1 MKNLILITLV
11 TLISVH
17 NYGQSYHP
25 LPDSNAKW
33 CIKYN
38 NHIIPP
44 PMWWYTNY
52 WETYYSGDTTIL
64 NQDYKKIEKTE
75 YDIFCLNTV
84 INGPEYIGAI
94 RDDTIHKQVFYVPNG
109 QSNEELIYDF
119 NLEFEDTLFSYLNW
133 YQPLIVDFVD
143 SVLISNEYHKRI
155 QFQYGEAEIIEGI
168 GSRTGIVE
176 ELIAFEGGSYL
187 CALYVDTTLIFPE
200 QPCNLSA
207 TDTCLTTDLEQP
219 NHKMSDIDI
228 FPNPAKLHCQINI
241 SSELLSQNPRL
252 DIISIL
258 GTLCETHLLSS
269 ETTRINTE
277 NLIPGIYM
285 INIYT
290 DNRLFLS
297 KKIIIEE

>member
-1 MKNLILITLV
+1 MKKLILITLV

-33 CIKYN
+33 CIEYN

-155 QFQYGEAEIIEGI
+155 RFQYGEAEIIEGI